1 MISIDKK
8 IKNVQKSLLEMDL
21 DGWLLYDFRRT
32 NEVACRFLE
41 IAHDKLL
48 TRRFFFWIP
57 KHGEPIRIVHQ
68 IEKELFEHL
77 PGESWP
83 FATWKQLEQKLAFLL
98 HGKTIAMEYSPR
110 GALPSISKVD
120 AGTMELIKS
129 FEVNV
134 VSSADL
140 LQKFTVVWTKEQVET
155 HFKAAKILEDCVEI
169 AWKAIAHAI
178 YIEEPITE
186 YDVQQLILR
195 EFKERQC
202 VTTGGPICA
211 VNANSANAHYEP
223 QKKSASII
231 SEGDWIMLDL
241 WCKLNVPNAVYAD
254 ITRVAVAA
262 KKPTEQ
268 QQEIF
273 DVAKGARDA
282 ATDFVR
288 DSFAEGVDISGWEVD
303 KVCRDYIEQAGYGL
317 YFTHRTGHNID
328 IQDHGDGANIDNFE
342 TRDERYLLKGTCFSI
357 EPGIYL
363 PKEFGVRLEYDL
375 YVDERGDVHVTGGIQ
390 KDIECL
396 MDSEE

>member
-1 MISIDKK
+1 MVSIDDK
-8 IKNVQKSLLEMDL
+8 IKNVQKSLSELDL

-41 IAHDKLL
+41 IPDDKLL

-57 KHGEPIRIVHQ
+57 KCGEPVRIVHQ

-77 PGESWP
+77 PGEFWP
-83 FATWKQLEQKLAFLL
+83 FSTWKQLEQKLASLL

-120 AGTMELIKS
+120 AGTMELIQS
-129 FEVNV
+129 FEVSV
-134 VSSADL
+134 VSSANL
-140 LQKFTVVWTKEQVET
+140 LQQFTVVWTKEQLQT
-155 HFKAAKILEDCVEI
+155 HLKAAQVLEDCVDLV
-169 AWKAIAHAI
+169 WKAISHAL
-178 YIEEPITE
+178 YIQEPITE
-186 YDVQQLILR
+186 YDVQQIILT
-195 EFKERQC
+195 EFKERGC
-202 VTTGGPICA
+202 VTAGAPICA
-211 VNANSANAHYEP
+211 VNANSANPHYEP

-231 SEGDWIMLDL
+231 AEGDWVMIDL
-241 WCKLNVPNAVYAD
+241 WCKLDVPNAVYAD

-262 KKPTEQ
+262 AKPTEQ
-268 QQEIF
+268 QKEIF
-273 DVAKGARDA
+273 DVVKAARDV

-288 DSFAEGVDISGWEVD
+288 NSFSEGIEICGWEVD

-328 IQDHGDGANIDNFE
+328 IHDHGDGANIDNFE
-342 TRDERYLLKGTCFSI
+342 TRDERHLLKGTCFSI

-390 KDIECL
+390 EAIECL
-396 MDSEE
+396 IAEED